1 MQFAQS
7 SVDRQRKLNQSVTF
21 AHIAL
26 ILGYTVVS
34 ILSFNV
40 KRFSGQGEKPNAGV
54 YRAATW
60 WSLFGGASD
69 IFLSCMIWLIFD
81 EESAPTVFR
90 DERHNS
96 TYAVLDIIKSFDSL
110 KSSVNSTLDQAH

>member
-1 MQFAQS
+1 M
-7 SVDRQRKLNQSVTF
+7 
-21 AHIAL
+21 
-26 ILGYTVVS
+26 GYTVVS

-40 KRFSGQGEKPNAGV
+40 KRFSGQGEEPNASV

-69 IFLSCMIWLIFD
+69 IFLSCMIWFIFD
-81 EESAPTVFR
+81 DKSAPTLIR

-96 TYAVLDIIKSFDSL
+96 TYAVIDVIKPRDSAR
-110 KSSVNSTLDQAH
+110 SSINSLPDEEQVSEDYPADYRPHSLRISDFMI